1 MNLNNMSLSRLN
13 YNGFWSGLLNNV
25 LREEQFPAIVV
36 LFTKAAYLIKLLHIL
51 EITLKTSY
59 TKGG

>member
-1 MNLNNMSLSRLN
+1 MPLSRLN
-13 YNGFWSGLLNNV
+13 YNGFWSGLLKNV
-25 LREEQFPAIVV
+25 TNVEQFPAIVV

-51 EITLKTSY
+51 EITLKTSH